1 MEVTRGQRVT
11 RLPKDQG
18 WAPLFWQAFKGST
31 NPMVLVDD
39 RRVPVEVNGAFVA
52 LLGYKRSELIG
63 RPLHNLLVGGPLFS
77 SREWADLLTLDRF
90 SGVAELVCHDGR
102 RVKAEF
108 SGHPEVVTG
117 RRLILVVAIPILLLT
132 VGQVALR
139 MHPQFTKMQNRIDR
153 VNQVLREQISGMR
166 VVRAFVREPDEA
178 ARFGMANADLTE
190 TSLKTGRMMAI
201 MFPAVLL
208 TINLSSVAAVWFG
221 ADRIGAGQMQVGSL
235 VAFLSY
241 LIQILMAVMMGTW
254 VFMMG
259 PRASVMPRCISR
271 MSPP

>member
-117 RRLILVVAIPILLLT
+117 RRLILVVAIRT
-132 VGQVALR
+132 
-139 MHPQFTKMQNRIDR
+139 
-153 VNQVLREQISGMR
+153 
-166 VVRAFVREPDEA
+166 VRATRRLHHDPLAPAHASLSERELEVAELIALGLSGPEIATELHLAHNTVRTHT
-178 ARFGMANADLTE
+178 RNA
-190 TSLKTGRMMAI
+190 
-201 MFPAVLL
+201 
-208 TINLSSVAAVWFG
+208 
-221 ADRIGAGQMQVGSL
+221 
-235 VAFLSY
+235 
-241 LIQILMAVMMGTW
+241 MGK
-254 VFMMG
+254 
-259 PRASVMPRCISR
+259 
-271 MSPP
+271 